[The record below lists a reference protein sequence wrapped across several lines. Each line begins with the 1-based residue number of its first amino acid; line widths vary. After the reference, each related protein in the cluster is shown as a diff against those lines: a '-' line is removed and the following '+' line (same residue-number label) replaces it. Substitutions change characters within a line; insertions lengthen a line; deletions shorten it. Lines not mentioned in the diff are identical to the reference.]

1 MAKIAEYK
9 DDVTFMT
16 ERMKLLRK
24 EIKICDRILET
35 EPQIEEKIDTI
46 KNDYYKDVMLQRNKN
61 TRGYFGIER

>member
-16 ERMKLLRK
+16 ERLKLLRK

-35 EPQIEEKIDTI
+35 EPQIEQKIDTI
-46 KNDYYKDVMLQRNKN
+46 KNDYNKDVMLQRNKN
-61 TRGYFGIER
+61 TRGYFGMER